1 MKISKIF
8 RELKKEI
15 KKNNSEI
22 VLSAIENFRGETIEE
37 RILENVDGIIY
48 LYELNCYQAN
58 DLGLGT
64 CTCKNHETY
73 TKTELTPEEVSQELW
88 EFAKYKKS
96 IL

>member
-1 MKISKIF
+1 LKEKDIY

-22 VLSAIENFRGETIEE
+22 VLSAIENFRGESIEE
-37 RILENVDGIIY
+37 KILGNVNGVIY
-48 LYELNCYQAN
+48 LYELN
-58 DLGLGT
+58 DD
-64 CTCKNHETY
+64 KETY